1 MGHADDDFLHA
12 LLRGLGDGR
21 FERGDDALR
30 PFEREALGAGIFH
43 VEEALEPLRLVQMA
57 QDLRLLAGRE
67 RLPVALAFHHPL
79 HPGLPLRV
87 LDVHELDA
95 HTRAI
100 GLLEDR
106 QHLAQRG
113 ALEPEHAVDID
124 RPVVVHLG
132 EAIAL
137 GIELRVMPL
146 AVEAEGVEGGD
157 EMAAHPVGAD
167 HHEGTD
173 RIDGLRLDRGVRIDT
188 GRGRSRRRAG
198 LRQPHRP
205 VLLRG
210 RLHRSL
216 YRAVAAPEA
225 LFFLENAAPARIDG
239 GGVLQYC
246 A

>member
-1 MGHADDDFLHA
+1 MTLSD
-12 LLRGLGDGR
+12 
-21 FERGDDALR
+21 
-30 PFEREALGAGIFH
+30 PSREKRLAPAYFH

-67 RLPVALAFHHPL
+67 RLPVALTLHHPL
-79 HPGLPLRV
+79 HPGLPLGV

-95 HTRAI
+95 HARAI

-124 RPVVVHLG
+124 RPVVVRLG

-157 EMAAHPVGAD
+157 EMAAHPG
-167 HHEGTD
+167 
-173 RIDGLRLDRGVRIDT
+173 RRG
-188 GRGRSRRRAG
+188 S
-198 LRQPHRP
+198 
-205 VLLRG
+205 
-210 RLHRSL
+210 S
-216 YRAVAAPEA
+216 
-225 LFFLENAAPARIDG
+225 
-239 GGVLQYC
+239 
-246 A
+246 